1 MLNFFKEHHLAI
13 LLPISFAL
21 YFLAFRNEGTFW
33 YMYTFTLLIL
43 MSFATLFIKISDKL
57 PTWKSLI
64 YGLGYGTLIYAIL
77 AAGYRLLQFTPL
89 DIESSLTGFVG
100 TFAPTSIWHFL
111 LLMFII
117 IPGEEIFWRGYV
129 QQKLK
134 KYFSA
139 NSAVLASSVLFA
151 LALGVTGFAPGIF
164 AAAITGIVLGFLY
177 EWKKSMPLL
186 IVTHLVMIVL
196 LFLVRPLSG

>member
-33 YMYTFTLLIL
+33 YMYTFALLIL
-43 MSFATLFIKISDKL
+43 MSFATLFIKILDEL
-57 PTWKSLI
+57 PTWKSII
-64 YGLGYGTLIYAIL
+64 YGLGYGTLLYAIL
-77 AAGYRLLQFTPL
+77 AIGYRLFQLTSL
-89 DIESSLTGFVG
+89 HIESSINDFLGS
-100 TFAPTSIWHFL
+100 FAPTTVWHFL

-117 IPGEEIFWRGYV
+117 VPGEEIFWRGYV

-134 KYFSA
+134 KYFSVPISILVS
-139 NSAVLASSVLFA
+139 SALFA
-151 LALGVTGFAPGIF
+151 FALGVTAFAPGIL
-164 AAAITGIVLGFLY
+164 AAAIAGIMLGFLY

-186 IVTHLVMIVL
+186 IVTHLVMIAL
-196 LFLVRPLSG
+196 LFLIRPLSG